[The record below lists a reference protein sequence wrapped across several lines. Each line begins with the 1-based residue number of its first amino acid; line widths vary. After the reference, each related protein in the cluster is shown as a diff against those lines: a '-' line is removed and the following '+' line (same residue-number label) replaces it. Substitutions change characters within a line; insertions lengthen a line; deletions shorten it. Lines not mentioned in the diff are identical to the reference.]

1 MKNNLLRQLIVGV
14 LAAVLVWLFWISRPQ
29 WTWDMRL
36 WKAFGDSALLLLVF
50 TLMIGPLARIWS
62 PSAKLLPYR
71 KYLGIWFGVIAII
84 HGFLIW
90 NGWARWDVLR
100 FLGYEFVPEL
110 GRVTRLEPGFGLANL
125 IGLTALL
132 LTIIL
137 MATSTER
144 AVKLL
149 GGTSWKWLH
158 NSVYI
163 IFYLVILHS
172 GYFLYIH
179 YTLSFHKNVPPP
191 DWFRVPFL
199 LLVGSLLLLQTIAF
213 IKTVKSRRKR

>member
-14 LAAVLVWLFWISRPQ
+14 IAAVLVWLFWISRPQ

-36 WKAFGDSALLLLVF
+36 WKAFGDGALLLLVF
-50 TLMIGPLARIWS
+50 TLVIGPLARIWS
-62 PSAKLLPYR
+62 PSAKLLPWR
-71 KYLGIWFGVIAII
+71 EYLGIWFGVIAII
-84 HGFLIW
+84 HGFLVW
-90 NGWARWDVLR
+90 NGWARWDILR
-100 FLGYEFVPEL
+100 FFGYEFVPEL

-149 GGTSWKWLH
+149 GGSSWKWLH
-158 NSVYI
+158 NSANI
-163 IFYLVILHS
+163 IFYLSALHS

-191 DWFRVPFL
+191 DWFRAPFL
-199 LLVGSLLLLQTIAF
+199 LLVGSVFLLQTMAF
-213 IKTVKSRRKR
+213 IKTVKSRRK